1 MKKGV
6 LQMKR
11 NFLIY
16 GIFSAIMLNFFAGFN
31 YPVNANFTDVL
42 NTINRTSYTINSV
55 NKAGRGTMSTI
66 EYAQRFTDRQQD
78 RQDRKRAEK
87 DYNANA
93 QDEYYRTLQETQRL
107 RNQYYNN
114 L

>member
-1 MKKGV
+1 
-6 LQMKR
+6 MKR
-11 NFLIY
+11 NYFIY
-16 GIFSAIMLNFFAGFN
+16 GIFTALVFSFFSGFN
-31 YPVNANFTDVL
+31 YPAKADFMEVL
-42 NTINRTSYTINSV
+42 NTINRTSHTINSV
-55 NKAGRGTMSTI
+55 NRAGRGTMSTV

-93 QDEYYRTLQETQRL
+93 ENEYYRTLQETQQL
-107 RNQYYNN
+107 RTQYYNN